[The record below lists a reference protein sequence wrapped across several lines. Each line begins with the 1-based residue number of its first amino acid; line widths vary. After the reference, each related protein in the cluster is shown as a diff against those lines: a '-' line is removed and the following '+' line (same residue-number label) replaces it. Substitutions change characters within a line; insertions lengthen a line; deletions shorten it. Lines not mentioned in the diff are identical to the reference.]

1 MRKKILFFA
10 MTLLLLT
17 GITASADVLGEQNG
31 GWSTYMGAFTYF
43 HNVQFNSDSVGKQN
57 EYYVEYTP
65 NEDAV
70 PIVVN
75 GASIWGT
82 RNIKQA
88 EQYMQENGLRPLAG
102 INADYFSFKTGIPMG
117 YTIADG
123 EIISK
128 EYGGQDAV
136 GFRSDGTGHRSQ
148 YQRRT
153 DC

>member
-102 INADYFSFKTGIPMG
+102 INADYFHSNAQLFRGLYNSRRRNYIKGI
-117 YTIADG
+117 
-123 EIISK
+123 
-128 EYGGQDAV
+128 
-136 GFRSDGTGHRSQ
+136 
-148 YQRRT
+148 RRT
-153 DC
+153 GLRRFQK

>member
-1 MRKKILFFA
+1 M
-10 MTLLLLT
+10 LT

-88 EQYMQENGLRPLAG
+88 EQYMQENGLSPLAG
-102 INADYFSFKTGIPMG
+102 INADYFSFKDR
-117 YTIADG
+117 Y
-123 EIISK
+123 
-128 EYGGQDAV
+128 
-136 GFRSDGTGHRSQ
+136 SDGLYNSRWRNYIKGI
-148 YQRRT
+148 RRT
-153 DC
+153 GRGRFQK

>member
-88 EQYMQENGLRPLAG
+88 EQYMQENGIKQNLDCRQNRYG
-102 INADYFSFKTGIPMG
+102 FVYFIFLMPITL
-117 YTIADG
+117 
-123 EIISK
+123 II
-128 EYGGQDAV
+128 
-136 GFRSDGTGHRSQ
+136 
-148 YQRRT
+148 
-153 DC
+153 

>member
-88 EQYMQENGLRPLAG
+88 DSMMKKETDRSLN
-102 INADYFSFKTGIPMG
+102 DYKAYSSR
-117 YTIADG
+117 YHIAHILYVDQDK
-123 EIISK
+123 ELTKIDISDDSVRK
-128 EYGGQDAV
+128 MPVSE
-136 GFRSDGTGHRSQ
+136 F
-148 YQRRT
+148 
-153 DC
+153 

>member
-17 GITASADVLGEQNG
+17 GITASADLLGEENG

-88 EQYMQENGLRPLAG
+88 EQYAG
-102 INADYFSFKTGIPMG
+102 ERFKT
-117 YTIADG
+117 AC
-123 EIISK
+123 
-128 EYGGQDAV
+128 
-136 GFRSDGTGHRSQ
+136 RN
-148 YQRRT
+148 
-153 DC
+153 

>member
-1 MRKKILFFA
+1 MR
-10 MTLLLLT
+10 
-17 GITASADVLGEQNG
+17 
-31 GWSTYMGAFTYF
+31 
-43 HNVQFNSDSVGKQN
+43 
-57 EYYVEYTP
+57 TP
-65 NEDAV
+65 V

-123 EIISK
+123 EN
-128 EYGGQDAV
+128 YNQRNTADRT
-136 GFRSDGTGHRSQ
+136 RSVSEVTERVL
-148 YQRRT
+148 
-153 DC
+153 

>member
-1 MRKKILFFA
+1 
-10 MTLLLLT
+10 
-17 GITASADVLGEQNG
+17 
-31 GWSTYMGAFTYF
+31 MGAFTYF

-102 INADYFSFKTGIPMG
+102 INADYFSFKTGIPLLPTSKIKLPLVICSLNRSFLRLIGRITPG
-117 YTIADG
+117 Y
-123 EIISK
+123 IIS
-128 EYGGQDAV
+128 AA
-136 GFRSDGTGHRSQ
+136 F
-148 YQRRT
+148 
-153 DC
+153 